1 MTAEGVE
8 TWEHLLFLRDEGCT
22 EAQGYLFSQPLPA
35 AQARTLALTREFPS
49 PPVDAHTAMSSRK
62 SG

>member
-1 MTAEGVE
+1 M
-8 TWEHLLFLRDEGCT
+8 FLRDEGCT

-35 AQARTLALTREFPS
+35 AQARTLALTREFPAPS
-49 PPVDAHTAMSSRK
+49 AAARSVASERK